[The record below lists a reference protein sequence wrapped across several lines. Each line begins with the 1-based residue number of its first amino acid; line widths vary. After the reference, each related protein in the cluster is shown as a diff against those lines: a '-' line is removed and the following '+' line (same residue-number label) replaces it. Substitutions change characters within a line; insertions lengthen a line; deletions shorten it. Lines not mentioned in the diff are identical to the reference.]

1 MILLTGHSLTPARKV
16 PVEAMSIQLKERD
29 STATLTPADMT
40 GIGVNSWLK
49 DEGNPGNGIVWRVKA
64 ISQAY
69 ATQTPTVNLEHAI
82 NTLKDQILFGTHGPA
97 QITGN
102 SQATTCTALQAI
114 RYILSQQSDW
124 TLGSFPYNIANP
136 YKFDGDSL
144 FDALE
149 TVTDS
154 LEDAWWS
161 YDFST
166 YPFRLNI
173 TQKSSAVASELRA
186 NRNLRTITKTID
198 KSGMYT
204 RFYPIGA
211 NDLTLAWKYLEKN
224 TELYGVISK
233 VETDNSIDTTS
244 ELNRWA
250 MERLSKHSEPTVT
263 IDVDGMELA
272 DATGE
277 SMDRLTLGT
286 LCRIPLPEYG
296 TTIQERIVSLSYQD
310 KVHQPEI
317 VKVTLSN
324 NRTDITKII
333 ADNMKKGGRSSRASA
348 KRDKEDLAWFEDT
361 NDHVAMCAKGIIGVD
376 AQGNPNWVRLSQLVV
391 DGNGLASTVSS
402 VQNDVVIAQSQIKQ
416 TETSISMVVKRK
428 DTRPISY
435 FPKKAY
441 FPKTGDPNKLYFAI
455 DESRYYEWS
464 LGTYRVVNPD
474 LLIDA
479 SAIVTSINEAGESE
493 AHIDADKVYIGNDK
507 STTVIAGKCKL
518 SDVTADYI
526 EGKIATLPTLRGI
539 SASFSGNVSAKG
551 AVMAEGL
558 YIGSAA
564 PYQTV
569 SDAIKQLQIVPV
581 AGSPDTYV
589 LQKKDFDD
597 ADWVDVGTFDHA
609 TSTSLSGDWSSN
621 TYTVTASPQGLSKS
635 VTPKVHIQTGTETTV
650 HMNIGEMNSGSWT
663 DHDGDEYA
671 YLVRSGRTVRLRKYE
686 TGESGNLTYG
696 EITIPA
702 AVVTGT
708 WNSSTWTATSTLG
721 GSDSVTP
728 KVHILT
734 GTEATVH
741 MKIGTMTSGSWT
753 DHDGDEYAYLVRDG
767 RTIYLKKDN
776 STGGS
781 GNLTYGQITIPS
793 AVVTG
798 TWTSNT
804 WRATSTLGGADSVT
818 PFVHILNGNTTAMTA
833 KIGTITSGSWTDHDG
848 AAYAYLVKDGLT
860 VYLRSQDSV
869 SGGATYAQITVDN
882 PYPNTITMTQ
892 KANARGDKQ
901 FTAYYMNGSSYVSM
915 GLAYWYSSSK
925 NLNVTSKTLRY

>member
-49 DEGNPGNGIVWRVKA
+49 DEGNPGNGIVWRVKSIA
-64 ISQAY
+64 QAY

-102 SQATTCTALQAI
+102 SKATTCTALQAI

-173 TQKSSAVASELRA
+173 TQKFSAVVSELRA
-186 NRNLRTITKTID
+186 NRNLKTITKTID

-211 NDLTLAWKYLEKN
+211 NDLTLAWKYLEQN

-233 VETDNSIDTTS
+233 VETDNSIDTAA
-244 ELNRWA
+244 ELIRWA
-250 MERLSKHSEPTVT
+250 MERLRKHSEPTVT

-286 LCRIPLPEYG
+286 VCRIPLPEYG

-402 VQNDVVIAQSQIKQ
+402 VQNDVVIAQSQIQQ
-416 TETSISMVVKRK
+416 TETSISMVVKKK
-428 DTRPISY
+428 DTRPVVY
-435 FPKKAY
+435 YPKKAY
-441 FPKTGDPNKLYFAI
+441 FPKTGDPNKLYFAV

-479 SAIVTSINEAGESE
+479 AAIATSINEAGESE
-493 AHIDADKVYIGNDK
+493 AHIDADKVYIGNEK
-507 STTVIAGKCKL
+507 STTVINGKCKL
-518 SDVTADYI
+518 SDVTADVVQARI
-526 EGKIATLPTLRGI
+526 AQLATLGTRYINANGNINASGTVIANDVVIPSGAGAGRVI
-539 SASFSGNVSAKG
+539 SLSN
-551 AVMAEGL
+551 AVHE
-558 YIGSAA
+558 
-564 PYQTV
+564 
-569 SDAIKQLQIVPV
+569 LQIVPV
-581 AGSPDTYV
+581 AGTADTYV
-589 LQKKDFDD
+589 LQKKDFND

-609 TSTSLSGDWSSN
+609 TSTSLAGTWSSN
-621 TYTVTASPQGLSKS
+621 TYTVTASPQGISKS

-650 HMNIGEMNSGSWT
+650 HMNIGEM
-663 DHDGDEYA
+663 
-671 YLVRSGRTVRLRKYE
+671 
-686 TGESGNLTYG
+686 
-696 EITIPA
+696 
-702 AVVTGT
+702 
-708 WNSSTWTATSTLG
+708 
-721 GSDSVTP
+721 
-728 KVHILT
+728 
-734 GTEATVH
+734 
-741 MKIGTMTSGSWT
+741 TSGSWT
-753 DHDGDEYAYLVRDG
+753 DHDGDEYAYLVRNG
-767 RTIYLKKDN
+767 LTVSLRKYA
-776 STGGS
+776 SGES
-781 GNLTYGQITIPS
+781 GNLTYGQITIPAATVS
-793 AVVTG
+793 G
-798 TWTSNT
+798 TWSSNT
-804 WRATSTLGGADSVT
+804 WTATSTLGGSASIS
-818 PFVHILNGNTTAMTA
+818 PLVHIATGTTAVMTA
-833 KIGTITSGSWTDHDG
+833 KIGIMSGGSWTDHDG
-848 AAYAYLVKDGLT
+848 TAYAYLVKNGLT
-860 VYLRSQDSV
+860 VYLRSQDSL

-882 PYPNTITMTQ
+882 PYPSSISMTQ
-892 KANARGDKQ
+892 KANAHGDKQ
-901 FTAYYMNGSSYVSM
+901 FTAYYMNGSNYVSM
-915 GLAYWYSSSK
+915 GLAYWYSSTK
-925 NLNVTSKTLRY
+925 NLNVTTKTLHY

>member
-49 DEGNPGNGIVWRVKA
+49 DEGNPGNGIVWRVKSIA
-64 ISQAY
+64 QAY

-102 SQATTCTALQAI
+102 SKATTCTALQAI

-186 NRNLRTITKTID
+186 NRNLKTITKTID

-211 NDLTLAWKYLEKN
+211 NDLTLAWKYLEQN
-224 TELYGVISK
+224 TALYGVISK
-233 VETDNSIDTTS
+233 VETDNSIDTAA

-250 MERLSKHSEPTVT
+250 MERLRKHSEPTVT

-286 LCRIPLPEYG
+286 VCRIPLPEYG

-402 VQNDVVIAQSQIKQ
+402 VQNDVVIAQSQIQQ
-416 TETSISMVVKRK
+416 TETSISMVVKKK
-428 DTRPISY
+428 DTRPVVY
-435 FPKKAY
+435 YPKKAY
-441 FPKTGDPNKLYFAI
+441 FPKTGDPNKLYFAV

-479 SAIVTSINEAGESE
+479 AAIATSINEAGESE
-493 AHIDADKVYIGNDK
+493 ARIDADKVYIGNEK
-507 STTVIAGKCKL
+507 STTVINGKCKL
-518 SDVTADYI
+518 SDVTADVVQARI
-526 EGKIATLPTLRGI
+526 AQLATLGTRYINANGNINASGTVIANDVVIPSGAGAGRVI
-539 SASFSGNVSAKG
+539 SLSN
-551 AVMAEGL
+551 AVHE
-558 YIGSAA
+558 
-564 PYQTV
+564 
-569 SDAIKQLQIVPV
+569 LQIVPV
-581 AGSPDTYV
+581 AGTADTYV
-589 LQKKDFDD
+589 LQKKDFAD

-609 TSTSLSGDWSSN
+609 TSTSLAGTWSSN
-621 TYTVTASPQGLSKS
+621 TYTVTASPQGISKS

-650 HMNIGEMNSGSWT
+650 HMNIGEM
-663 DHDGDEYA
+663 
-671 YLVRSGRTVRLRKYE
+671 
-686 TGESGNLTYG
+686 
-696 EITIPA
+696 
-702 AVVTGT
+702 
-708 WNSSTWTATSTLG
+708 
-721 GSDSVTP
+721 
-728 KVHILT
+728 
-734 GTEATVH
+734 
-741 MKIGTMTSGSWT
+741 TSGSWT
-753 DHDGDEYAYLVRDG
+753 DHDGDEYAYLVRNG
-767 RTIYLKKDN
+767 LTVSLRKYA
-776 STGGS
+776 SGES
-781 GNLTYGQITIPS
+781 GNLTYGQITIPAATVS
-793 AVVTG
+793 G
-798 TWTSNT
+798 TWSSNT
-804 WRATSTLGGADSVT
+804 WTATSTLGGSASIS
-818 PFVHILNGNTTAMTA
+818 PLVHIATGTTAVMTA
-833 KIGTITSGSWTDHDG
+833 KIGIMSGGSWTDHDG
-848 AAYAYLVKDGLT
+848 TAYAYLVKNGLT
-860 VYLRSQDSV
+860 VYLRSQDSL

-882 PYPNTITMTQ
+882 PYPSSISMTQ
-892 KANARGDKQ
+892 KANAHGDKQ
-901 FTAYYMNGSSYVSM
+901 FTAYYMNGSNYVSM
-915 GLAYWYSSSK
+915 GLAYWYSSTK
-925 NLNVTSKTLRY
+925 NLNVTTKTLHY

>member
-49 DEGNPGNGIVWRVKA
+49 DEGNPGNGIVWRVKSIA
-64 ISQAY
+64 QAY

-102 SQATTCTALQAI
+102 SKATTCTALQAV
-114 RYILSQQSDW
+114 RYILSQQSEW

-186 NRNLRTITKTID
+186 NRNLKTITKTID

-211 NDLTLAWKYLEKN
+211 NDLTLAWKYLEQN

-233 VETDNSIDTTS
+233 VETDNSIDTAS

-250 MERLSKHSEPTVT
+250 LERLRKHSEPTVT

-286 LCRIPLPEYG
+286 VCRIPLPEYG

-402 VQNDVVIAQSQIKQ
+402 VQNDVVIAQSQIQQ
-416 TETSISMVVKRK
+416 TEKSISMVVKRK

-435 FPKKAY
+435 YPKKAY
-441 FPKTGDPNKLYFAI
+441 FPKTGDPDKLYFAI

-479 SAIVTSINEAGESE
+479 AAIVTSINDAGESE
-493 AHIDADKVYIGNDK
+493 AHIDADKVYIGNSK
-507 STTVIAGKCKL
+507 STTVIAGKCSL
-518 SDVTADYI
+518 SDVTADVI
-526 EGKIATLPTLRGI
+526 QARIAKLATLSTRYINANGNINASGSVIANDVYIPS
-539 SASFSGNVSAKG
+539 SAGAGHVVSLTN
-551 AVMAEGL
+551 AVHE
-558 YIGSAA
+558 
-564 PYQTV
+564 
-569 SDAIKQLQIVPV
+569 LQIVPV
-581 AGSPDTYV
+581 AGSADTYV
-589 LQKKDFDD
+589 LQKKDFGDD
-597 ADWVDVGTFDHA
+597 EWVDVGTFDHA
-609 TSTSLSGDWSSN
+609 ASTSLAGNWSSN
-621 TYTVTASPQGLSKS
+621 TYTVTASPQGISKS
-635 VTPKVHIQTGTETTV
+635 VTPKVHIQQGTETTV
-650 HMNIGEMNSGSWT
+650 HMNIGE
-663 DHDGDEYA
+663 
-671 YLVRSGRTVRLRKYE
+671 
-686 TGESGNLTYG
+686 
-696 EITIPA
+696 
-702 AVVTGT
+702 
-708 WNSSTWTATSTLG
+708 
-721 GSDSVTP
+721 
-728 KVHILT
+728 
-734 GTEATVH
+734 
-741 MKIGTMTSGSWT
+741 MTSGSWT
-753 DHDGDEYAYLVRDG
+753 DHDGDEYAYLVRNG
-767 RTIYLKKDN
+767 LTVSLKKYA
-776 STGGS
+776 SGES
-781 GNLTYGQITIPS
+781 GNLTYGQITIPAATVS
-793 AVVTG
+793 G
-798 TWTSNT
+798 TWSSNT
-804 WRATSTLGGADSVT
+804 WTATSTLGGSASIS
-818 PFVHILNGNTTAMTA
+818 PLVHIATGTTAVMTA
-833 KIGTITSGSWTDHDG
+833 KIGIMSGGSWTDHDG
-848 AAYAYLVKDGLT
+848 AAYAYLVKNGLT
-860 VYLRSQDSV
+860 VYLRSQDSL

-882 PYPNTITMTQ
+882 PYPSSISMTQ
-892 KANARGDKQ
+892 KANAHGDKQ
-901 FTAYYMNGSSYVSM
+901 FTAYYMNGSNYVSM
-915 GLAYWYSSSK
+915 GLAYWYSSTK
-925 NLNVTSKTLRY
+925 NLNVTTKTLHY